1 MPNWVTNK
9 LFIDGGG
16 SHKDDRPGVIQDI
29 QNALKEDKGFIPT
42 LIPAAP
48 YTEED
53 QIVIGGAHVGYKL
66 GDDRYDW
73 CLNNWGVKWG
83 DCHTEFL
90 YGPPASDYFVWQF
103 DTAWGEPRVGIKNIS
118 GMECARGVDI
128 YMLSIEEQPSFR
140 GRYHF
145 KNGETLQVVE
155 EDCFTIDW
163 PKEPDDDEA
172 HIGWQEHNDRLWES
186 LTNVTETIWGPEWS
200 LTIKGAET
208 EAKAGEYAWGR

>member
-1 MPNWVTNK
+1 M
-9 LFIDGGG
+9 
-16 SHKDDRPGVIQDI
+16 
-29 QNALKEDKGFIPT
+29 
-42 LIPAAP
+42 
-48 YTEED
+48 
-53 QIVIGGAHVGYKL
+53 
-66 GDDRYDW
+66 
-73 CLNNWGVKWG
+73 
-83 DCHTEFL
+83 
-90 YGPPASDYFVWQF
+90 
-103 DTAWGEPRVGIKNIS
+103 GIKNIS

-128 YMLSIEEQPSFR
+128 YLLSIEEQPSFR